1 MGSKQKN
8 RSGKRI
14 FLIVLI
20 ILVTTLGG
28 ALLFYS
34 NGIGATSMT
43 SKNVTVTIK
52 QGSTSY
58 EVLEQLDEAG
68 LVNSRLAGRIYMK
81 FCAPDNFKANVY
93 AFNKNMTLEEII
105 RATTDR
111 KSVV

>member
-52 QGSTSY
+52 QGSIPMRCSNSLMKQ
-58 EVLEQLDEAG
+58 VL
-68 LVNSRLAGRIYMK
+68 
-81 FCAPDNFKANVY
+81 
-93 AFNKNMTLEEII
+93 
-105 RATTDR
+105 
-111 KSVV
+111 